1 MLKMPEILAPC
12 GSIDVFYAA
21 VNAGCDAVY
30 LSGKAFGARAY
41 ATNFTQEEIITALE
55 YAHVR
60 GVKVYLTVNTLY
72 MNDETDS
79 LVSFLKPLY
88 LEGLDAVIVQDMGA
102 FYVIRDEFPALSIHA
117 STQMNICSFKGAEM
131 LRNMGA
137 TRVVPARELTV
148 PEIKEIK
155 ENVDIEVECFV
166 HGAMC
171 FCYSGRCLL
180 SSFRGGRSGN
190 RGRCAQPCRMKYD
203 AGYSLSMK
211 DMCTVTEIP
220 KLIDVG
226 IDSFKIEGRMKNEY
240 YVASAVDAYK
250 TLSDDYCSGH
260 FSMDKALKYKSRL
273 MDVFNRGG
281 FSNGYYSC
289 HDDPSLIDMNYP
301 GRAGVHVAD
310 ITRVGKGTIEVKAVK
325 DIYRRDDM
333 EIRLKEPVKL
343 TSGKDIASGQTD
355 ILNAPETKRL
365 KTGDKI
371 YRTRCVKLQ
380 EDIKNE
386 LIDSNRRIPVNA
398 YLKAETGASLSLTL
412 VSGTVSAVSE
422 SSKPLEKSN
431 KGTTD
436 TSILREKVA
445 KLGSTPFY
453 LDKMEFDITGDP
465 FINMSEL
472 ISLRREAA
480 DRLCDSIKA
489 GYYRYN
495 DEQKSNSD
503 LVSTDRRDHIEK
515 DGTKLSILIEEEDQL
530 RAMTDRGVT
539 PDRLILDHSFIDDA
553 VTLKSLKGS
562 NIYMATP
569 YIFRNDNPE
578 FDDFFKK
585 LEDLFSKGLISG
597 IYIRNHDALAET
609 VSMLRSGRTPL
620 LKVILAPSLYVYNDY
635 ASLMYEELLQSDI
648 RFVLSEEI
656 AVDKLTELRPYK
668 DGNAI
673 LKVYG
678 RTVLMLSANKIKGN
692 IKDCF
697 IKQDDAL
704 CYNIL
709 LDETA
714 VRLSQDK
721 YATDFDDILIHFTNE
736 TYHEVTDVLED
747 YIRKC
752 NA

>member
-102 FYVIRDEFPALSIHA
+102 FYVIKDEFPDLPIHA

-226 IDSFKIEGRMKNEY
+226 IHSFKIEGRMKNEY

-289 HDDPSLIDMNYP
+289 HDDPSLIFTEEMIWKSVLRNLSSLLQV
-301 GRAGVHVAD
+301 R
-310 ITRVGKGTIEVKAVK
+310 
-325 DIYRRDDM
+325 
-333 EIRLKEPVKL
+333 
-343 TSGKDIASGQTD
+343 
-355 ILNAPETKRL
+355 ILHQ
-365 KTGDKI
+365 
-371 YRTRCVKLQ
+371 V
-380 EDIKNE
+380 
-386 LIDSNRRIPVNA
+386 
-398 YLKAETGASLSLTL
+398 
-412 VSGTVSAVSE
+412 
-422 SSKPLEKSN
+422 
-431 KGTTD
+431 
-436 TSILREKVA
+436 
-445 KLGSTPFY
+445 
-453 LDKMEFDITGDP
+453 
-465 FINMSEL
+465 
-472 ISLRREAA
+472 
-480 DRLCDSIKA
+480 
-489 GYYRYN
+489 
-495 DEQKSNSD
+495 
-503 LVSTDRRDHIEK
+503 
-515 DGTKLSILIEEEDQL
+515 
-530 RAMTDRGVT
+530 
-539 PDRLILDHSFIDDA
+539 RLIFL
-553 VTLKSLKGS
+553 
-562 NIYMATP
+562 M
-569 YIFRNDNPE
+569 
-578 FDDFFKK
+578 
-585 LEDLFSKGLISG
+585 
-597 IYIRNHDALAET
+597 
-609 VSMLRSGRTPL
+609 L
-620 LKVILAPSLYVYNDY
+620 LKQRGLKPVIKSIEPD
-635 ASLMYEELLQSDI
+635 
-648 RFVLSEEI
+648 VLSFR
-656 AVDKLTELRPYK
+656 K
-668 DGNAI
+668 I
-673 LKVYG
+673 LK
-678 RTVLMLSANKIKGN
+678 MN
-692 IKDCF
+692 
-697 IKQDDAL
+697 
-704 CYNIL
+704 
-709 LDETA
+709 
-714 VRLSQDK
+714 
-721 YATDFDDILIHFTNE
+721 
-736 TYHEVTDVLED
+736 
-747 YIRKC
+747 
-752 NA
+752 